1 MPKLEVE
8 GVGTFDVPENKRLVL
23 AIEEDAGVDILHRCG
38 SYARC
43 TTCRIEY
50 LEGEPEKMTRAELE
64 VLESR
69 DLLGQVRL
77 SCQALCDHDV
87 SVRVLMTVS
96 STGFST
102 HSGSGVIRGPSRSP
116 VSPPTRS
123 GWRSRPSE
131 SLPGLMRIAKSSSL
145 PRS

>member
-50 LEGEPEKMTRAELE
+50 LEA
-64 VLESR
+64 
-69 DLLGQVRL
+69 
-77 SCQALCDHDV
+77 
-87 SVRVLMTVS
+87 
-96 STGFST
+96 
-102 HSGSGVIRGPSRSP
+102 SP
-116 VSPPTRS
+116 R
-123 GWRSRPSE
+123 R
-131 SLPGLMRIAKSSSL
+131 
-145 PRS
+145 

>member
-8 GVGTFDVPENKRLVL
+8 GVGTFEVPENKRLVL

-64 VLESR
+64 VLEKR
-69 DLLGQVRL
+69 DLLAGK
-77 SCQALCDHDV
+77 ALVPD
-87 SVRVLMTVS
+87 SK
-96 STGFST
+96 
-102 HSGSGVIRGPSRSP
+102 
-116 VSPPTRS
+116 
-123 GWRSRPSE
+123 RPRQE
-131 SLPGLMRIAKSSSL
+131 GAGIDDR
-145 PRS
+145 